1 MSDDP
6 LAGQPAPP
14 DGPPPSSSPP
24 PPPAATSVAN
34 GGTGA
39 VATPKRSRTGGGI
52 DINPVLAIGVAA
64 VVLLV
69 LSLFLE
75 EDGARL
81 WSDLGVLWSLF
92 ALAMVLLTLLPS
104 VRKLVNL
111 SERQAWQ
118 IAAIAAGA
126 LVFWWVLFVLPVIN
140 RNVSFLATLA
150 VAAAGVGVWLSPGN
164 TLKDTAD
171 TPTAA
176 P

>member
-6 LAGQPAPP
+6 AAGQPAPP
-14 DGPPPSSSPP
+14 DGPPPSSSHPP
-24 PPPAATSVAN
+24 PPPGPADV
-34 GGTGA
+34 GTGA
-39 VATPKRSRTGGGI
+39 AVIPKPARTGGGI

-69 LSLFLE
+69 LSLFLT
-75 EDGARL
+75 EDGVRL

-150 VAAAGVGVWLSPGN
+150 VAAAGVGVWLRPGN

-176 P
+176 S

>member
-1 MSDDP
+1 MSDDFA
-6 LAGQPAPP
+6 AGQPAPP
-14 DGPPPSSSPP
+14 DGPPPSSTPP
-24 PPPAATSVAN
+24 PPPPGPADVGTSAAV
-34 GGTGA
+34 
-39 VATPKRSRTGGGI
+39 TPKASRTGGGI
-52 DINPVLAIGVAA
+52 DINPVLLIGVAA

-69 LSLFLE
+69 LSLFLT
-75 EDGARL
+75 EDGVRL

-171 TPTAA
+171 TPTAVS
-176 P
+176 

>member
-1 MSDDP
+1 MERP
-6 LAGQPAPP
+6 
-14 DGPPPSSSPP
+14 
-24 PPPAATSVAN
+24 
-34 GGTGA
+34 
-39 VATPKRSRTGGGI
+39 RH
-52 DINPVLAIGVAA
+52 
-64 VVLLV
+64 
-69 LSLFLE
+69 LF
-75 EDGARL
+75 
-81 WSDLGVLWSLF
+81 WSLF

-171 TPTAA
+171 TPTAVS
-176 P
+176 

>member
-6 LAGQPAPP
+6 VAGQPAPP

-24 PPPAATSVAN
+24 PPPPGAADV
-34 GGTGA
+34 GTAA
-39 VATPKRSRTGGGI
+39 VTPKPARTGGGI
-52 DINPVLAIGVAA
+52 DINPVLLIGVAA

-69 LSLFLE
+69 LSLFLT
-75 EDGARL
+75 EDGVRL

-171 TPTAA
+171 TPTGLS
-176 P
+176 

>member
-1 MSDDP
+1 MI
-6 LAGQPAPP
+6 
-14 DGPPPSSSPP
+14 
-24 PPPAATSVAN
+24 
-34 GGTGA
+34 
-39 VATPKRSRTGGGI
+39 PKPSRTGGGI
-52 DINPVLAIGVAA
+52 DINPVLLIGVAA
-64 VVLLV
+64 VVL
-69 LSLFLE
+69 
-75 EDGARL
+75 
-81 WSDLGVLWSLF
+81 
-92 ALAMVLLTLLPS
+92 
-104 VRKLVNL
+104 RKLVNM

-176 P
+176 S